1 MIREAIGLLLRD
13 LPAFLFAAALLL
25 ASLLRGGKP
34 ATGRSL
40 GWMISLEAI

>member
-25 ASLLRGGKP
+25 RGGKP
-34 ATGRSL
+34 AAERFL

>member
-25 ASLLRGGKP
+25 APLLRDSKP
-34 ATGRSL
+34 AAERFL